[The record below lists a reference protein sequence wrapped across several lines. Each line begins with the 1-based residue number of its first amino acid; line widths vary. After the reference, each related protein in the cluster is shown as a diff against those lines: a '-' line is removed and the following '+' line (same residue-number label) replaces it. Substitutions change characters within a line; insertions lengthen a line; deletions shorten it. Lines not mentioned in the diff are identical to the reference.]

1 MRLNL
6 WTCWISPVLNIE
18 GIMNLRTRRGRGET
32 RVFTDSLNDI
42 MFFLMLFFL
51 LASAVANPQVVKLLL
66 PRSAA
71 GEQSVAKK
79 TITVSVTQDLKY
91 YLDKEEIP
99 LENLLPSLQAAMQ
112 PGEELTIM
120 LYADSSVPIQN
131 VISVMDVANK
141 LKIRLVLAT
150 EPLAN

>member
-1 MRLNL
+1 
-6 WTCWISPVLNIE
+6 
-18 GIMNLRTRRGRGET
+18 MNLRAKRNKSEI

-66 PRSAA
+66 PRSSA

-79 TITVSVTQDLKY
+79 TVTVSVTQDLKY
-91 YLDKEEIP
+91 FLDKEEVP
-99 LENLLPSLQAAMQ
+99 YDNLSNAIQAYVQ
-112 PGEELTIM
+112 PGEELTVM
-120 LYADSSVPIQN
+120 LYADSTVPIQN
-131 VISVMDVANK
+131 VISVMDIANK

-150 EPLAN
+150 EPLHE

>member
-1 MRLNL
+1 
-6 WTCWISPVLNIE
+6 
-18 GIMNLRTRRGRGET
+18 MNLRAKRNKSEV

-51 LASAVANPQVVKLLL
+51 LASAVSNPQVVKLLL
-66 PRSAA
+66 PRSSA

-91 YLDKEEIP
+91 YLDKEEVP
-99 LENLLPSLQAAMQ
+99 YENLLSAIQAYVQ
-112 PGEELTIM
+112 PGEELTVM
-120 LYADSSVPIQN
+120 LYADSTVPIQN

-150 EPLAN
+150 EPMREE

>member
-1 MRLNL
+1 M
-6 WTCWISPVLNIE
+6 NIRAKRNRSSE
-18 GIMNLRTRRGRGET
+18 I

-51 LASAVANPQVVKLLL
+51 LASAVSNPQVVKLLL
-66 PRSAA
+66 PRSSA

-79 TITVSVTQDLKY
+79 TVTVSVTQDLKY
-91 YLDKEEIP
+91 YLDKQEIP
-99 LENLLPSLQAAMQ
+99 LENLSAALESFVQ
-112 PGEELTIM
+112 PGQDLTVM
-120 LYADSSVPIQN
+120 LYADSTVPIQN

-150 EPLAN
+150 EPIRQ

>member
-1 MRLNL
+1 
-6 WTCWISPVLNIE
+6 
-18 GIMNLRTRRGRGET
+18 MNLRAKRNKSEI

-66 PRSAA
+66 PRSSA

-79 TITVSVTQDLKY
+79 TVTVSVTQDLKY
-91 YLDKEEIP
+91 FLDKEEVP
-99 LENLLPSLQAAMQ
+99 YDNLSNAIQAYIQ
-112 PGEELTIM
+112 PGEELTVM
-120 LYADSSVPIQN
+120 LYADSTVPIQN
-131 VISVMDVANK
+131 VISVMDIANK

-150 EPLAN
+150 EPLHE

>member
-1 MRLNL
+1 
-6 WTCWISPVLNIE
+6 
-18 GIMNLRTRRGRGET
+18 MNLRAKRNRSEV

-66 PRSAA
+66 PRSSA

-79 TITVSVTQDLKY
+79 TVTVSVTQDLKY
-91 YLDKEEIP
+91 YLDKQEVP
-99 LENLLPSLQAAMQ
+99 YGNLLDAIKAYVQ

-120 LYADSSVPIQN
+120 LYADSTVPIQN
-131 VISVMDVANK
+131 VISVMDIANK

-150 EPLAN
+150 EPLKE

>member
-1 MRLNL
+1 
-6 WTCWISPVLNIE
+6 
-18 GIMNLRTRRGRGET
+18 MNLRTRRNRAET

-51 LASAVANPQVVKLLL
+51 LASAVSNPQVVKLLL
-66 PRSAA
+66 PRSSA

-79 TITVSVTQDLKY
+79 TITVSVTHDLKY

-99 LENLLPSLQAAMQ
+99 LENLLPTLQATLQ
-112 PGEELTIM
+112 PDEELTIM

-141 LKIRLVLAT
+141 LRIRLVLAT
-150 EPLAN
+150 EPLGN

>member
-1 MRLNL
+1 
-6 WTCWISPVLNIE
+6 
-18 GIMNLRTRRGRGET
+18 MNLRAKRNKSEV

-51 LASAVANPQVVKLLL
+51 LASAVSNPQVVKLLL
-66 PRSAA
+66 PRSSA

-91 YLDKEEIP
+91 YLDKAEVP
-99 LENLLPSLQAAMQ
+99 YENLTAAIQAYVQ

-120 LYADSSVPIQN
+120 LYADSTVPIQN
-131 VISVMDVANK
+131 VISVMDIANK

-150 EPLAN
+150 EPLRDQ

>member
-1 MRLNL
+1 
-6 WTCWISPVLNIE
+6 
-18 GIMNLRTRRGRGET
+18 MNLRAKRGKSEI

-51 LASAVANPQVVKLLL
+51 LASAVSNPQVVKLLL
-66 PRSAA
+66 PRSSA

-79 TITVSVTQDLKY
+79 TLTVSVTEDLKY
-91 YLDKEEIP
+91 YLDKQEVP
-99 LENLLPSLQAAMQ
+99 YDNLLSAIQAQVQ

-120 LYADSSVPIQN
+120 LYADSTVPIQN

-150 EPLAN
+150 EPIRE

>member
-1 MRLNL
+1 
-6 WTCWISPVLNIE
+6 
-18 GIMNLRTRRGRGET
+18 MNLRTKRNKSEI

-66 PRSAA
+66 PRSSA

-91 YLDKEEIP
+91 YLDKQEVP
-99 LENLLPSLQAAMQ
+99 YENLLSAIQAYVQ
-112 PGEELTIM
+112 PGEELTVM
-120 LYADSSVPIQN
+120 LYADSTVPIQN

-150 EPLAN
+150 EPLRE

>member
-1 MRLNL
+1 
-6 WTCWISPVLNIE
+6 
-18 GIMNLRTRRGRGET
+18 MNLRARRNRSEV

-51 LASAVANPQVVKLLL
+51 LASAVSNPQVVKLLL
-66 PRSAA
+66 PRSSA

-79 TITVSVTQDLKY
+79 TVTVSVTQDLKY
-91 YLDKEEIP
+91 YLDKQEIP
-99 LENLLPSLQAAMQ
+99 YENLQNAIQAYVQ

-120 LYADSSVPIQN
+120 LYADSTVPIQN

-150 EPLAN
+150 EPLKE

>member
-1 MRLNL
+1 
-6 WTCWISPVLNIE
+6 
-18 GIMNLRTRRGRGET
+18 MNLRAKRNKSEV

-51 LASAVANPQVVKLLL
+51 LASAVSNPQVVKLLL
-66 PRSAA
+66 PRSSA

-91 YLDKEEIP
+91 YLDKEEVP
-99 LENLLPSLQAAMQ
+99 YENLLNAIQAYVQ
-112 PGEELTIM
+112 PGEELTVM
-120 LYADSSVPIQN
+120 LYADSTVPIQN

-141 LKIRLVLAT
+141 LRIRLVLAT
-150 EPLAN
+150 EPLREQ

>member
-1 MRLNL
+1 
-6 WTCWISPVLNIE
+6 
-18 GIMNLRTRRGRGET
+18 MNLRAKRNKSEV

-66 PRSAA
+66 PRSSA

-79 TITVSVTQDLKY
+79 TLTVSVTQDLKY
-91 YLDKEEIP
+91 YLDKEEVP
-99 LENLLPSLQAAMQ
+99 YDNLLNAIQAYVQ
-112 PGEELTIM
+112 PGEDLTVM
-120 LYADSSVPIQN
+120 LYADSTVPIQN

-150 EPLAN
+150 EPLRE

>member
-1 MRLNL
+1 MD
-6 WTCWISPVLNIE
+6 
-18 GIMNLRTRRGRGET
+18 LRGKRNRSSEV

-66 PRSAA
+66 PRSSA

-79 TITVSVTQDLKY
+79 TVTVSVTQDLKY
-91 YLDKEEIP
+91 FLDKQEIP
-99 LENLLPSLQAAMQ
+99 YENLSAALQAYVQ
-112 PGEELTIM
+112 PGQDLTVM
-120 LYADSSVPIQN
+120 LYADSTVPIQN

-150 EPLAN
+150 EPIHE

>member
-1 MRLNL
+1 
-6 WTCWISPVLNIE
+6 
-18 GIMNLRTRRGRGET
+18 MNLRAKRNRSEG

-66 PRSAA
+66 PRSSA

-91 YLDKEEIP
+91 YLDKQEVP
-99 LENLLPSLQAAMQ
+99 YDNLLSAIQAYVQ
-112 PGEELTIM
+112 PGEDLTVM
-120 LYADSSVPIQN
+120 LYADSTVPIQN

-150 EPLAN
+150 EPLRE

>member
-1 MRLNL
+1 
-6 WTCWISPVLNIE
+6 
-18 GIMNLRTRRGRGET
+18 MNLRAKRNRSEV

-51 LASAVANPQVVKLLL
+51 LASAVSNPQVVKLLL
-66 PRSAA
+66 PRSSA

-79 TITVSVTQDLKY
+79 TVTVSVTQDLKY
-91 YLDKEEIP
+91 YLDKQEVP
-99 LENLLPSLQAAMQ
+99 YENLLDAVKAYVQ

-120 LYADSSVPIQN
+120 LYADSAVPIQN
-131 VISVMDVANK
+131 VISVMDIANK

-150 EPLAN
+150 EPLKE